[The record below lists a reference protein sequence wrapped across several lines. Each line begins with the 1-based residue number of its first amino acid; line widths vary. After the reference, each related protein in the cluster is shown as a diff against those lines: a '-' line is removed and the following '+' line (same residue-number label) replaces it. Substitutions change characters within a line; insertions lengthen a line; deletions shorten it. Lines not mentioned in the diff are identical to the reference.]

1 VLAMAVFLSSIVAL
15 SLCPMLASRMLA
27 SHPEGEEKQGSGSGT
42 GRVLSTLYR
51 RCLQAC
57 LNAPAVVVVISVLF
71 AAASYGAFGF
81 IKSEI
86 TPSEDRSIAF
96 MRVSAP
102 QGVSLD
108 YFAERMR

>member
-1 VLAMAVFLSSIVAL
+1 MGARAGRAL
-15 SLCPMLASRMLA
+15 S
-27 SHPEGEEKQGSGSGT
+27 T
-42 GRVLSTLYR
+42 IYR
-51 RCLQAC
+51 RCLHAC
-57 LNAPAVVVVISVLF
+57 LNAPALVIVISVLF
-71 AAASYGAFGF
+71 AAAAYGAFGF

-108 YFAERMR
+108 YFAERMRRIEALIEPLRDSG